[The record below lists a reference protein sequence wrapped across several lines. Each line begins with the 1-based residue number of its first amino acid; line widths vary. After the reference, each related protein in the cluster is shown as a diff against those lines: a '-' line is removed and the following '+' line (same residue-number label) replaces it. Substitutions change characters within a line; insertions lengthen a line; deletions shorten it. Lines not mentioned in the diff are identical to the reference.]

1 MTKYLGSI
9 HSPAQLRQLPIDKLI
24 DYCEELRAFIIESVL
39 KNGGHFSA
47 NLGTVELATA
57 LHYVFDTPEDQ
68 LVWDVGHQAYPHKI
82 ITGRQPEFH
91 TIRKKGGLSGFPKRS
106 ESDFDVFGTG
116 HSSTSISAI
125 LGMAEADLLKG
136 IDRCHIA
143 VIGDGSLTA
152 GMAWEALNNAGL
164 TQSNILIV
172 INDNHMGID
181 PNAGALNNYLE
192 NLQPDAPNFFSDL
205 GLKYFGP
212 DDGHDV
218 ENLVDKAK
226 EIKLLPGAKIWH
238 VKTVKGKGFDEA
250 EKEQTKWHAVK
261 YVKIREE
268 KSADNGEKFQD
279 VFGKTLLDLAKLDEL
294 VVGVTPAMPSGSS
307 MNIMMKEWPKRVFD
321 VGIAEQ
327 HAVTFSAGLAVNG
340 MIVFCNIYSTFIQR
354 AFDQVIHDVCLQNLP
369 VIFCLD
375 RSGVVGEDGDT
386 HHGMYDIAFL
396 RSLPNLVI
404 AAPVNDVELRQ
415 MMFTA
420 YNHQQSPFVIRYPK
434 GRGSNTDWR
443 RDFEAIPIGKGLRTK
458 VGSHIA
464 LVCFGVTG
472 AQALLAANRF
482 PNNEVAVYNMR
493 FAKPLDF
500 ELLAEICN
508 DFETII
514 TLEDGVTA
522 GGFGSA
528 VLEHVNDKGFRGNV
542 HRLGFDSPIVGHGT
556 RNELLEKGGLDEE
569 GLTRFIA
576 ELLKS
581 D

>member
-1 MTKYLGSI
+1 VTKYLGSI
-9 HSPAQLRQLPIDKLI
+9 HSPAQLRQLSTDKLI
-24 DYCEELRAFIIESVL
+24 DFCDELRTFIIESVL

-57 LHYVFDTPEDQ
+57 LHYVFDTPNDQ

-82 ITGRQPEFH
+82 ITGRQPDFH
-91 TIRKKGGLSGFPKRS
+91 TTRKKDGLSGFPKRG
-106 ESDFDVFGTG
+106 ESIFDVFGTG

-125 LGMAEADLLKG
+125 LGMAEADLLRG
-136 IDRCHIA
+136 IDRSHIA

-192 NLQPDAPNFFSDL
+192 NLQPNAPNFFSDL

-218 ENLVDKAK
+218 ENLVEKAS
-226 EIKLLPGAKIWH
+226 EIKRIPGPKIWH

-261 YVKIREE
+261 YVKISEE
-268 KSADNGEKFQD
+268 KSTEKGEKFQN
-279 VFGKTLLDLAKLDEL
+279 VFGKTLLDLANLDDR

-307 MNIMMKEWPKRVFD
+307 MNIMMKEMPKRVFD

-396 RSLPNLVI
+396 KSLPNLVI
-404 AAPVNDVELRQ
+404 AAPADEVELRQ

-420 YNHQQSPFVIRYPK
+420 YKHQHSPFVIRYPK
-434 GRGSNTDWR
+434 GRGSIKDWR
-443 RDFEAIPIGKGLRTK
+443 GDFSVMTIGKGIRMK
-458 VGSHIA
+458 GGSRIA
-464 LVCFGVTG
+464 LVCIGVTCTH
-472 AQALLAANRF
+472 ALRAANRF
-482 PNNEVAVYNMR
+482 SDNEVAVYNMR
-493 FAKPLDF
+493 FVKPLDL
-500 ELLAEICN
+500 ELLDEICK
-508 DFETII
+508 DFQTII
-514 TLEDGVTA
+514 TVEDGVTT
-522 GGFGSA
+522 GGFGSE
-528 VLEHVNDKGFRGNV
+528 VLENAYERGYRGSV
-542 HRLGFDSPIVGHGT
+542 HRLGFDDPIVGHGT
-556 RNELLEKGGLDEE
+556 RSELLEMGGLDEE
-569 GLTRFIA
+569 GIYRFIA
-576 ELLKS
+576 DLLKS